1 MAGMAPT
8 MGRRRL
14 GGVLKAL
21 RLSAGL
27 SNEQARRRAGMSTAK
42 LSRLE
47 TGHNVVL
54 LKDIRALLDAYN
66 ADDKTRKK
74 VLELAQ
80 AAEQRGWWQEFD
92 DVLPTDFDL
101 YLSVEEAA
109 ASLLIFET
117 LIVPGLLQ
125 TEDYARAWLRAE
137 DPGRPNAELERLVG
151 LRMARQQALT
161 RETDPLTVW
170 AVLDE
175 AVFRRR
181 VGSPEVM
188 REQLEH
194 LLTLCESTKLT
205 VQVLPFSAGEHVA
218 ASGSFTLVEF
228 AEPTDPEIG
237 YVDCA
242 AGNVYPE
249 KPAQVR
255 RLKTNF
261 HHLTSTA
268 LEPLKSL
275 SFIRKLQKE
284 FM

>member
-1 MAGMAPT
+1 MAGVAPT

-14 GGVLKAL
+14 GGVLKTL
-21 RLSAGL
+21 RLGAGL
-27 SNEQARRRAGMSTAK
+27 SNEQARQRASMSTAK

-54 LKDIRALLDAYN
+54 LKDVRALLDAYN
-66 ADDKTRKK
+66 ADGKTRNK
-74 VLELAQ
+74 VLQLAQ
-80 AAEQRGWWQEFD
+80 AAEQSGWWQEFD
-92 DVLPTDFDL
+92 DVLPADFDL

-109 ASLLIFET
+109 ASLLVFET
-117 LIVPGLLQ
+117 SIMHGLLQ
-125 TEDYARAWLRAE
+125 TENYARAWLRAE

-151 LRMARQQALT
+151 LRMARRQALT
-161 RETDPLTVW
+161 READPLTVW

-181 VGSPEVM
+181 VGGSEIM

-194 LLTLCESTKLT
+194 LLTLCESANVTI
-205 VQVLPFSAGEHVA
+205 QVLPFSAGEHVA

-228 AEPTDPEIG
+228 SEPTDPEIG

-255 RLKTNF
+255 RMKTNF

-268 LEPLKSL
+268 LEPIKSL
-275 SFIRKLQKE
+275 AFIRKVQRELT
-284 FM
+284 

>member
-1 MAGMAPT
+1 MAGVAPT

-27 SNEQARRRAGMSTAK
+27 SNEQARQRADLSTAK

-47 TGHNVVL
+47 SGHNVVL

-66 ADDKTRKK
+66 ADKGTREK
-74 VLELAQ
+74 VLKLAQ
-80 AAEQRGWWQEFD
+80 LAEQHGWWEEFD
-92 DVLPTDFDL
+92 DVLPADFDL

-109 ASLLIFET
+109 ASLLVFET
-117 LIVPGLLQ
+117 SIMHGLLQ
-125 TEDYARAWLRAE
+125 TEDYARAWIRAE
-137 DPGRPNAELERLVG
+137 DPGTPNAELERLVG
-151 LRMARQQALT
+151 LRMARRQALARDEEPIT
-161 RETDPLTVW
+161 LW

-175 AVFRRR
+175 AVIRRR
-181 VGSPEVM
+181 VGGSEVM

-194 LLTLCESTKLT
+194 LLSLSERPNVTI
-205 VQVLPFSAGEHVA
+205 QVLPFGVGAHVA
-218 ASGSFTLVEF
+218 ASGSFTVVEF

-249 KPAQVR
+249 KPWQVR
-255 RLKTNF
+255 RMKTHF
-261 HHLTSTA
+261 HHLTSAA
-268 LEPLKSL
+268 LEPTKSL
-275 SFIRKLQKE
+275 SFIRKAHKE
-284 FM
+284 LT

>member
-14 GGVLKAL
+14 GGVLKTL
-21 RLSAGL
+21 RLGAGL
-27 SNEQARRRAGMSTAK
+27 SNEQARQRSSMSTAK

-47 TGHNVVL
+47 TGHNVVH

-66 ADDKTRKK
+66 ADPKTREE
-74 VLELAQ
+74 VLQLAQ
-80 AAEQRGWWQEFD
+80 MAEKRGWWQEFD

-109 ASLLIFET
+109 ASLMVFQT
-117 LIVPGLLQ
+117 SVVPGLLQ

-137 DPGRPNAELERLVG
+137 DPGKPNAELERLIG
-151 LRMARQQALT
+151 LRMTRRQAVA
-161 RETDPLTVW
+161 EKDEPLMVW

-175 AVFRRR
+175 AVIRRR
-181 VGSPEVM
+181 VGGSEVM

-194 LLTLCESTKLT
+194 LLSLCERPNVTI
-205 VQVLPFSAGEHVA
+205 QVLPFSVGAHVA

-228 AEPTDPEIG
+228 AEATDPEIG

-249 KPAQVR
+249 KPGQVR
-255 RLKTNF
+255 RMKTSF
-261 HHLTSTA
+261 HHLTSSA
-268 LEPLKSL
+268 LEPTKSL
-275 SFIRKLQKE
+275 SFIRKVQKE
-284 FM
+284 LT